1 MGSVA
6 AFAGTRVFP
15 PMARTL
21 AMCGDNRRK
30 QSMRYFT
37 LTAFVI
43 LTTLSSA
50 SEAATIIHAGRMIDG
65 RNDQP
70 RREVSIVIDNGR
82 ITRVAAGYIDAG
94 PDDKLIRLIEHTVM
108 PGLMDMHTHLQSQHS
123 KDSYTERFFMD
134 QADYALRSTV
144 YARVTLLAGFTT
156 VRDLGDN
163 GVNSIAL
170 RKAIENGWVPGPRI
184 FTSGKSLATTGG
196 HADPTNALRGDY
208 KRDAGPLEGVINGS
222 DDARKAVRQRYK
234 DGADLIKLTAT
245 GGVLSLA
252 ASGQNPQFTD
262 EELKAIVET
271 AHDYNMIVAVHAHGA
286 EGMKRA
292 VLAGVDSIEHGTYMT
307 DEIMGLMKARGTYWV
322 PTNMAGEWVAMKSK
336 EPGYFPEIVRPK
348 AAAIGPQIRDTFQKA
363 HAAGV
368 KIAFGTDT
376 GVSPH
381 GQNAREFELMV
392 AGGMPPMKAIQSATL
407 VSAQLLKID
416 DRLGT
421 LEEKKIADIV
431 AVKGDPLTDISLLKH
446 VAFVMKDGVV
456 FKGP

>member
-1 MGSVA
+1 M
-6 AFAGTRVFP
+6 
-15 PMARTL
+15 
-21 AMCGDNRRK
+21 
-30 QSMRYFT
+30 
-37 LTAFVI
+37 
-43 LTTLSSA
+43 TLSTA
-50 SEAATIIHAGRMIDG
+50 TQAATIIHAGRMIDG

-70 RREVSIVIDNGR
+70 RSEVSIVIDAGR
-82 ITRVAAGYIDAG
+82 ITRVVAGYIEAG
-94 PDDKLIRLIEHTVM
+94 PDDKLIRLTEHTVM

-123 KDSYTERFFMD
+123 KDSYTERFFME

-208 KRDAGPLEGVINGS
+208 KRDAGPLEGVINGP

-252 ASGQNPQFTD
+252 ANGQNPQFTT
-262 EELKAIVET
+262 EELQAIVST
-271 AHDYNMIVAVHAHGA
+271 AHDYNMIVAVHAHGT

-307 DEIMGLMKARGTYWV
+307 DEIMGLMKQRGTYWV
-322 PTNMAGEWVAMKSK
+322 PTNMAGEWVAEKSK

-348 AAAIGPQIRDTFQKA
+348 AAAIGPQIRDTFKKA

-381 GQNAREFELMV
+381 GQNAHEFELMV

-421 LEEKKIADIV
+421 LEEKKLADIV
-431 AVKGDPLTDISLLKH
+431 AVKGDPLTDISLMKT
-446 VAFVMKDGVV
+446 VIFVMKEGVV
-456 FKGP
+456 FKSPM